1 MNKYQWMRKNRN
13 SNNFYKML
21 VLFLLF
27 IAVSFVLFRG
37 CQSIAGDL
45 WHKAADKTADRL
57 GMLSFD
63 ALVSHEIY
71 DDFDGSDDGNYMAEL
86 VMNPVFPVGGLYM
99 QNYAKPAGEGSE
111 PDYNIAERETESAPG
126 GSGSIGEAATTG
138 GENNGNGGSGN
149 GSGAEDKTGPDDAES
164 QTGEDLNTGEG
175 NAPGETDVFQGQG
188 GQTSTQGQPGE
199 NASAQEQ
206 PPVQGTDSQI
216 MAAAAKI
223 YPADKLLDYDYVL
236 NNFFV
241 VPSVTTLRRSVLD
254 LQKIAS
260 VNVTLE
266 KNPEVPQILIFHTH
280 SQEAFADYGSNPKS
294 IVDVGNRLTELL
306 RDNYGYNVIH
316 LTDEFDMVEGKL
328 DRNKAYTYANQRIEQ
343 VLAENP
349 SIQVVI
355 DLHRDGV
362 REDLHLVTEINGR
375 QTAKIMLFNGI
386 SYTNEVGEIDYLYN
400 PYLTEN
406 LTMTYKMYLLGKASY
421 PDFIRCIY
429 ISGYRYCLY
438 HRARSMLIEAG
449 AQTNTYEEVYNAMEP
464 LADLINKELTVN

>member
-1 MNKYQWMRKNRN
+1 MNKYQWMKRNRN
-13 SNNFYKML
+13 SNHFYKMI

-37 CQSIAGDL
+37 CQSIAKDL
-45 WHKAADKTADRL
+45 WHNAADKTADLL
-57 GMLSFD
+57 GKVSFD

-71 DDFDGSDDGNYMAEL
+71 DDFDNDESNYMAEL
-86 VMNPVFPVGGLYM
+86 VMNQIFPVGKLYM
-99 QNYAKPAGEGSE
+99 QNYVEPMGEDSE
-111 PDYNIAERETESAPG
+111 PGYHAAEKES
-126 GSGSIGEAATTG
+126 TG
-138 GENNGNGGSGN
+138 GQAGGDETQSRTEPAD
-149 GSGAEDKTGPDDAES
+149 SAETQKPTEPDP
-164 QTGEDLNTGEG
+164 TNTA
-175 NAPGETDVFQGQG
+175 APEE
-188 GQTSTQGQPGE
+188 QTST
-199 NASAQEQ
+199 EQ
-206 PPVQGTDSQI
+206 PSAPVPSGADALFPDSQI
-216 MAAAAKI
+216 MAAAANI
-223 YPADKLLDYDYVL
+223 YPAEKLLDYDYVL
-236 NNFFV
+236 NHFFV

-254 LQKIAS
+254 LPKIAS
-260 VNVTLE
+260 CNVTME
-266 KNPEVPQILIFHTH
+266 KNPDVPQILIFHTH
-280 SQEAFADYGSNPKS
+280 SQEAFADYDVNPKS
-294 IVDVGNRLTELL
+294 IVDVGNDLTELL
-306 RDNYGYNVIH
+306 RDRYGYNVLH
-316 LTDEFDMVEGKL
+316 LTDEFDMVDGKL
-328 DRNKAYTYANQRIEQ
+328 DRGKAYTYANAKLEQ

-429 ISGYRYCLY
+429 VSGYRYCLY

-449 AQTNTYEEVYNAMEP
+449 AQTNTYEEVSNAMEP
-464 LADLINKELTVN
+464 LADLINQELTVN